1 MRSNEPLAWETGV
14 RAWSFAS
21 VSSGPGQLSSDYE
34 WRASLSMETTHGREP
49 SLTEEGEG
57 EDKDGHGVIL

>member
-1 MRSNEPLAWETGV
+1 M
-14 RAWSFAS
+14 
-21 VSSGPGQLSSDYE
+21 SSGGWGVGQLSSDYE
-34 WRASLSMETTHGREP
+34 WRASLSLETTHGREP